1 MKSELRM
8 VIELVGK
15 TIWKTLVYLPVF
27 LLFGFLAFHHGFLAK
42 GVSVSLAL
50 FAWDVLFIYRFA
62 ARLVPMLEAR
72 ASLKDL
78 KASMKEVDMSRLC
91 EVFLMLGAAGS
102 GISRTDACL
111 VKEARTFFHRG
122 VVTKTVRRMAES

>member
-8 VIELVGK
+8 VIELLGK
-15 TIWKTLVYLPVF
+15 TVWRTFVYLPVF

-42 GVSVSLAL
+42 DVSAGLAV

-62 ARLVPMLEAR
+62 VRLVPMLEAR

>member
-15 TIWKTLVYLPVF
+15 TIWKTLVYLPIF

-42 GVSVSLAL
+42 DVFVSLAL

-62 ARLVPMLEAR
+62 ARLVPANQR
-72 ASLKDL
+72 
-78 KASMKEVDMSRLC
+78 
-91 EVFLMLGAAGS
+91 
-102 GISRTDACL
+102 
-111 VKEARTFFHRG
+111 
-122 VVTKTVRRMAES
+122 